1 MPAIFDVLIIG
12 AGPAGL
18 EAALVLGR
26 QQRRVCVVDDGH
38 PRSAPVTEFHMYLG
52 RDGGRP
58 ADLRRDA
65 RREVEAHPNVTFI
78 SGRAGEVTGSAG
90 NFTAAVGDQK
100 VQAACVLIATGV
112 VDQLPEIPG
121 LAERWGQQVGH
132 CAYCDGF
139 EALGRTVA
147 VVALDPMDAILA
159 RYLADRFSDR
169 MVLHAG
175 KIQDAT
181 DALALARD
189 GGVEVTDLM
198 VTGFS
203 GEDPVELALSDGSTS
218 TAEAVFVRP
227 PTVLGSDLGEQL
239 SCELTDD
246 GLVAVSATQQTS
258 VDGVFAAGDGARLRD
273 APAPVQFVLAGAAA
287 GQHAAVWIEQFL
299 LGRTLAG

>member
-1 MPAIFDVLIIG
+1 
-12 AGPAGL
+12 
-18 EAALVLGR
+18 
-26 QQRRVCVVDDGH
+26 
-38 PRSAPVTEFHMYLG
+38 MYLG

-169 MVLHAG
+169 VVLHAG

-203 GEDPVELALSDGSTS
+203 SEDPVELALSDGSTS

-273 APAPVQFVLAGAAA
+273 APRQCSSCSPGP
-287 GQHAAVWIEQFL
+287 L
-299 LGRTLAG
+299 LGSTPRCGSSSSCSAAPWPGSSAPWGRPGGEPGTAPRPGPPLPHLPEPPCWSLLMWALDSGND